1 MKKSFMKSI
10 LLLSMVALL
19 YGCEEKY
26 TSLPPETQSGANT
39 FGCLVNGK
47 LFVDENPT
55 SRDYAAYGSRDGYNY
70 LLSISINAN
79 GPEMIQIVDSIVETG
94 ASHPLRYA
102 SFEHTTYEKATFFS
116 TENSGEIY
124 LTRFDTINKV
134 VSGIFSFRAEK
145 SNPLSWRGDYTSDT
159 VVNVTQGR
167 FDLEFNKDI
176 Y

>member
-1 MKKSFMKSI
+1 MKSV

-39 FGCLVNGK
+39 FGCLIDGR
-47 LFVDENPT
+47 LFVRELYLPT
-55 SRDYAAYGSRDGYNY
+55 SYDYVAYRSEDNV
-70 LLSISINAN
+70 LAINIKAN
-79 GPEMIQIVDSIVETG
+79 GQPESIQIIDSIVETG
-94 ASHPLRYA
+94 TSHPLRFA
-102 SFEHTTYEKATFFS
+102 SFEHRTFEKTYGFS

-134 VSGIFSFRAEK
+134 VSGTFSFRAGK
-145 SNPLSWRGDYTSDT
+145 SELVSWRGEYTGDT
-159 VVNVTQGR
+159 VMNVTQGR
-167 FDLEFNKDI
+167 FDLEFSKNI

>member
-1 MKKSFMKSI
+1 MKSI

-47 LFVDENPT
+47 LFVNENPT
-55 SRDYAAYGSRDGYNY
+55 SRDYAAYLPKGNV
-70 LLSISINAN
+70 LVIEIQAN
-79 GPEMIQIVDSIVETG
+79 GPESVTLHDSIVETG
-94 ASHPLRYA
+94 TSHPLRFA
-102 SFEHTTYEKATFFS
+102 FFEHKTYENAYGFS

-134 VSGIFSFRAEK
+134 VSGTFSFRAGK
-145 SNPLSWRGDYTSDT
+145 SELVSWRGKYTGDT

-167 FDLEFNKDI
+167 FDLKLNYI
-176 Y
+176 H